1 LDDGKD
7 DGSMVT
13 AQLLRNGSELAAEAR
28 SVGTEFDDNSVAS
41 PLAMTVTGPL
51 NLEETPT
58 ANLRVR
64 LTPEGRDTWSFD
76 TRLTLTYASGAR
88 RNYAWSG
95 LRLDETAPERTLTL
109 AGAQI
114 P

>member
-1 LDDGKD
+1 
-7 DGSMVT
+7 VT

-41 PLAMTVTGPL
+41 PLAMAVTGPL

-76 TRLTLTYASGAR
+76 TRLTLTYASGAQR
-88 RNYAWSG
+88 SYAWSG

-109 AGAQI
+109 AGAQV